1 MRYKIPVQIENED
14 TIVFWLSLRQL
25 IIMAVGGGFGY
36 SLFKTL
42 SNSVDPT
49 IALVFASPIFIITL
63 VVALFRKSE
72 MTFLPFVLNYLRL
85 KLSPAS
91 RMWQSSTESFS
102 AIEIGYV
109 NSTGTAE
116 KKSENTKWWNSEVFE
131 DVEDKLKKL

>member
-14 TIVFWLSLRQL
+14 TIVFGLSLRQL
-25 IIMAVGGGFGY
+25 IIIAVGGGFGY

-42 SNSVDPT
+42 SSSVDPT
-49 IALVFASPIFIITL
+49 IAHVFASPIFITTL
-63 VVALFRKSE
+63 DVALFRKSE

-85 KLSPAS
+85 KLSPVS

-109 NSTGTAE
+109 NETNITE
-116 KKSENTKWWNSEVFE
+116 RKSENTKQ
-131 DVEDKLKKL
+131 

>member
-14 TIVFWLSLRQL
+14 TIVFGLSLRQL
-25 IIMAVGGGFGY
+25 IIIAVGGGVGY

-49 IALVFASPIFIITL
+49 IALVFASPIFITTL

-85 KLSPAS
+85 KLSPVS

-102 AIEIGYV
+102 AIEVGYV
-109 NSTGTAE
+109 NETNITE
-116 KKSENTKWWNSEVFE
+116 RKSENTK
-131 DVEDKLKKL
+131 

>member
-14 TIVFWLSLRQL
+14 TIVFGLSLRQL
-25 IIMAVGGGFGY
+25 IIIAVGGGFGY

-49 IALVFASPIFIITL
+49 MALIFASPIFIITL

-85 KLSPAS
+85 KLSPVS
-91 RMWQSSTESFS
+91 RMWQSATESFS
-102 AIEIGYV
+102 ALEVGYV
-109 NSTGTAE
+109 TSSDIVE
-116 KKSENTKWWNSEVFE
+116 KKSENTKGGNSEVFE
-131 DVEDKLKKL
+131 NVEDKLKKL

>member
-14 TIVFWLSLRQL
+14 TIVFGLSLRQL
-25 IIMAVGGGFGY
+25 IIIAVGGGFGY

-49 IALVFASPIFIITL
+49 MALIFASPIFIITL

-85 KLSPAS
+85 KLSPVS
-91 RMWQSSTESFS
+91 RMWQSATESFS
-102 AIEIGYV
+102 AL
-109 NSTGTAE
+109 
-116 KKSENTKWWNSEVFE
+116 EV
-131 DVEDKLKKL
+131 

>member
-14 TIVFWLSLRQL
+14 TIVFGLSLRQL
-25 IIMAVGGGFGY
+25 IIIAVGGGFGY

-42 SNSVDPT
+42 SSSVDPT
-49 IALVFASPIFIITL
+49 IALVFASPIFITTL

-85 KLSPAS
+85 KLSPVS

-109 NSTGTAE
+109 NETNITE
-116 KKSENTKWWNSEVFE
+116 RKSENTKQ
-131 DVEDKLKKL
+131 